1 MSAEVIN
8 LLRMQIRR
16 GRMVSD
22 PGLLQTWTKAL
33 NYIDD
38 LALDPLKLNGDM
50 ALKLKFDAAAAY
62 QGYLIQCEVNG
73 SEPNAV
79 FAQVQKTISERLADI
94 FVESEMSAYDDA
106 IPPEWE
112 AYLLDKS

>member
-8 LLRMQIRR
+8 LLRMQIKR

-22 PGLLQTWTKAL
+22 PGLLQAWTKAL
-33 NYIDD
+33 NYMDE
-38 LALDPLKLNGDM
+38 LTCDPLKLNGDM
-50 ALKLKFDAAAAY
+50 ALGLKFESAAAY
-62 QGYLIQCEVNG
+62 QGYLLCCEVNG
-73 SEPNAV
+73 DTPNHV
-79 FAQVQKTISERLADI
+79 FAQIQAKLSERLGEI